1 MLMYR
6 FTSCHYGQDK
16 KKDLTLKIL
25 TIGMDWNIIFLF
37 VSKLK
42 LVL

>member
-1 MLMYR
+1 MYR
-6 FTSCHYGQDK
+6 FTSCHYGQEK
-16 KKDLTLKIL
+16 EDLTLKIL